1 MRWQGA
7 SDYCEWRGEGARLP
21 TEAEWEKAARGTT
34 ENLYPWGNKI
44 DCNLANYSTC
54 TGGTVEV
61 GSFRSNESPYGALDM
76 TGNVM
81 EWVADWYGENYY
93 QNAPPENPAGPV
105 SGQYS
110 VLRGGS
116 FDEHDEYQ
124 ARPTFRF
131 IEAPDESK
139 DDAGFRCVLPE

>member
-1 MRWQGA
+1 MLPPPVPVGEEDVLPAGA
-7 SDYCEWRGEGARLP
+7 P
-21 TEAEWEKAARGTT
+21 
-34 ENLYPWGNKI
+34 P
-44 DCNLANYSTC
+44 
-54 TGGTVEV
+54 
-61 GSFRSNESPYGALDM
+61 
-76 TGNVM
+76 
-81 EWVADWYGENYY
+81 ADWYGENYY
-93 QNAPPENPAGPV
+93 QNAPPENPTGPV
-105 SGQYS
+105 SGQYR